1 VLDYFGRLLGLSAA
15 DRRRRISEALEWSAL
30 AGEQRQVRHF
40 SKGMKQRLGLAQAIL
55 GRPQLLIL
63 DEPTSDLDPIGR
75 RDVRQ
80 LIAGLTAQGTAVLLN
95 SHLLSEVERVC
106 DRVALMVRGRV
117 LAEGPINELVP
128 EGQTLEETFMK
139 LVEAAVPPRDSALP
153 SFIAENRAA
162 PGLEG

>member
-1 VLDYFGRLLGLSAA
+1 
-15 DRRRRISEALEWSAL
+15 
-30 AGEQRQVRHF
+30 
-40 SKGMKQRLGLAQAIL
+40 MKQRLGLAQAIL

-75 RDVRQ
+75 RDVRE

-106 DRVALMVRGRV
+106 DRVAIMVRGKV
-117 LAEGPINELVP
+117 LADGPIHELVP

-139 LVEAAVPPRDSALP
+139 LVEATMPARDSAMP
-153 SFIAENRAA
+153 SFIAENRTITE
-162 PGLEG
+162 LER